1 MTASRAGVPVIPT
14 AASRLWWRRTGSR
27 RVATVRSAWRA
38 RARGRVRLPAIAKS
52 CATFPRLLTRNV
64 TSVANGPTESQIPKS
79 DNVTDTV
86 AEEPASRG
94 AASTAN
100 DGTRYGAQ
108 HTRR

>member
-1 MTASRAGVPVIPT
+1 
-14 AASRLWWRRTGSR
+14 
-27 RVATVRSAWRA
+27 
-38 RARGRVRLPAIAKS
+38 
-52 CATFPRLLTRNV
+52 LLTRNV